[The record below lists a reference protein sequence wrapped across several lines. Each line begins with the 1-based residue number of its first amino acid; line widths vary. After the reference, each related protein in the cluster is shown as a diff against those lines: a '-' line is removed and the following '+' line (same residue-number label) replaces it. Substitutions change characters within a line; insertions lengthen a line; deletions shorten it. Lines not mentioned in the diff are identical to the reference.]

1 MEVKVK
7 RESDVK
13 FDLKCLM
20 LLMGLL
26 LLVCLVMLHTGLIFR
41 MIQGFESYNSG
52 TNVEQL

>member
-1 MEVKVK
+1 MK